1 MIYLQLQLMLYT
13 DVLVISEN
21 SSHKLEKEVVL
32 YRRNKLIKCKSL
44 CSAEM
49 TSALIGFH
57 ALAGADPVS
66 GFYSHSKKAIYT
78 EIKKNCEGQQMLLS
92 IEKNENIS
100 KIGINNVRKFV
111 IKFIYSDKTSCNL
124 TQTRAE
130 K

>member
-21 SSHKLEKEVVL
+21 SSHKLEKEIVL
-32 YRRNKLIKCKSL
+32 YRRNKLIKCKSI

-66 GFYSHSKKAIYT
+66 GFCSHSKKAIYT
-78 EIKKNCEGQQMLLS
+78 EIKKNREGQQMPLS

-100 KIGINNVRKFV
+100 QIVRKFV
-111 IKFIYSDKTSCNL
+111 IKFIYSDKTSCN
-124 TQTRAE
+124 
-130 K
+130 

>member
-1 MIYLQLQLMLYT
+1 MIYLQLELMLYT
-13 DVLVISEN
+13 DVMVISEN
-21 SSHKLEKEVVL
+21 SSHKSEKEVVL

-49 TSALIGFH
+49 TSVLTGFH
-57 ALAGADPVS
+57 ALTGADPVS
-66 GFYSHSKKAIYT
+66 NFYSHSKKAIYT
-78 EIKKNCEGQQMLLS
+78 EIKKNPEGQQMLLS

-100 KIGINNVRKFV
+100 QIGINNVRKSV
-111 IKFIYSDKTSCNL
+111 IKFIYSDKTSCSL